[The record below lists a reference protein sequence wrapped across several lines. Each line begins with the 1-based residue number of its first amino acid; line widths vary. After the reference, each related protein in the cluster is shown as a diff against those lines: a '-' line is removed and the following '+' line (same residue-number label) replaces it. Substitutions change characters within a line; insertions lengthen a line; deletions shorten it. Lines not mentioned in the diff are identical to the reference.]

1 MIFKGGIV
9 GNRGRKKAP
18 VIISPQDK
26 LQGLINSIKVTSD
39 FIKKNKDFTIKDI
52 DKGEKLIKNIE
63 KLLQSK
69 KKKLQKSNVEKS
81 NVEMLKKVD
90 ASSFQRVMA
99 SKQRDEKIKDLLG
112 KIQDKV
118 IKNKVEKL
126 FKDIEAKLPQ
136 KKKLENK
143 KVKISKEKKKLED
156 KSPQEL
162 FKHYEKNFI
171 AWDMLPNN
179 EKVNLIKLFLNEGL
193 CSELDESK
201 VYMRFINNPKNK
213 ALKQIMEEKCEF
225 LNY

>member
-18 VIISPQDK
+18 VIITPKDK
-26 LQGLINSIKVTSD
+26 FQGLINSIKVTSD
-39 FIKKNKDFTIKDI
+39 FIKKTKDFTIKDI

-69 KKKLQKSNVEKS
+69 KKKLQKS

-179 EKVNLIKLFLNEGL
+179 EKVNLIKLFLDEGL
-193 CSELDESK
+193 CSELKDSK
-201 VYMRFINNPKNK
+201 VYNRFINNPKNK
-213 ALKQIMEEKCEF
+213 ALAQLMEDKCEF
-225 LNY
+225 LGIDLEY